1 MADFLST
8 FHKLLDLDE
17 LPEGRVTTVN
27 IGHHSFRWPSGN
39 SNRILPYRSR
49 ITRSALVTRTQ
60 ARRRGPTA
68 LWQWLALRLRF
79 HSMREPS
86 PSFVE

>member
-27 IGHHSFRWPSGN
+27 IGHHSFAVTLWEQQSHSSVPVANYSLSASYQNPS
-39 SNRILPYRSR
+39 
-49 ITRSALVTRTQ
+49 
-60 ARRRGPTA
+60 
-68 LWQWLALRLRF
+68 
-79 HSMREPS
+79 S
-86 PSFVE
+86 PSRPDCAVAMVGAKTSIPLNAVAVA

>member
-27 IGHHSFRWPSGN
+27 IGHHSFR
-39 SNRILPYRSR
+39 
-49 ITRSALVTRTQ
+49 
-60 ARRRGPTA
+60 
-68 LWQWLALRLRF
+68 
-79 HSMREPS
+79 
-86 PSFVE
+86 